1 MKKKQEKGAIGV
13 DIAIAVVT
21 LFIFVSVIATLL
33 YQYQSS
39 TKEIELKSNAL
50 GIAVKE
56 IERIKQE
63 GFETYKDMNSATDT
77 GITNKDLGEE
87 NSNNDGFFETV
98 KVEDYTDLPEGTGK
112 TANLV
117 KKVTVTISYMFKGQA
132 QKVELNTVLSSVR

>member
-1 MKKKQEKGAIGV
+1 MKKKQERGAIGV

-63 GFETYKDMNSATDT
+63 GFEAYKDMKSESDT

-117 KKVTVTISYMFKGQA
+117 KKVTVTISYMFKGQT
-132 QKVELNTVLSSVR
+132 QKVELNTVLSSIR